1 MKHTMTYTELAQIL
15 RANHFYPKL
24 EETIFMEGKQVTGI
38 VLDCYSVIRMTDRV
52 ARIKEVLQENG
63 VDGYRVDGLPNSM
76 QITITKSK
84 A

>member
-1 MKHTMTYTELAQIL
+1 MKHTMTYTELAPIL
-15 RANHFYPKL
+15 RANPFYPKL
-24 EETIFMEGKQVTGI
+24 EETIFMEGKQVTGL
-38 VLDCYSVIRMTDRV
+38 VVDCYSVILMADKV

-63 VDGYRVDGLPNSM
+63 VEGYRVDGLPNSM

>member
-1 MKHTMTYTELAQIL
+1 MKHTMTYTELAPIL
-15 RANHFYPKL
+15 RTKHFYPKL
-24 EETIFMEGKQVTGI
+24 EETIFMEGKQVTGL
-38 VLDCYSVIRMTDRV
+38 VVDCYSVILMADKV

-63 VDGYRVDGLPNSM
+63 VEGYRVDGLPNSM

>member
-1 MKHTMTYTELAQIL
+1 MTYTELSEVL
-15 RANHFYPKL
+15 KSNHFTPQI

-63 VDGYRVDGLPNSM
+63 VEGYRVDGLPNSM